1 MLPQQCLAS
10 ADAFTRIFELH
21 FDAQQ
26 AVEGWYYRD
35 PRSNSEG
42 HWGASVRGPERA
54 YEVNDEIVEELNPT
68 SRQWENSHKGMQAV
82 VLMYQIIHPRVL

>member
-1 MLPQQCLAS
+1 MLLQQCLAS
-10 ADAFTRIFELH
+10 ADAFTQISGLY

-35 PRSNSEG
+35 PRNNSEG
-42 HWGASVRGPERA
+42 HWVASVRGPERA
-54 YEVNDEIVEELNPT
+54 YEMNDEIVEELNPT

-82 VLMYQIIHPRVL
+82 VLMYQRIHPKAL